1 MSYKL
6 TRKST
11 VRILRDISY
20 SNWPT
25 NIWQR
30 TDRNSIIRGALLET
44 RIVIDAALSWQTF
57 QIRVSLP
64 SLFFNT
70 RVSNLSMLQVSD
82 FFSVYLVKSQIFLTK
97 LILSLVQI
105 TIYFHCIVL
114 IIIICIEYV
123 SIHNR
128 FYSLSVKKWL
138 YKRWSKSR

>member
-6 TRKST
+6 TRKSM
-11 VRILRDISY
+11 VRILRDICY

-105 TIYFHCIVL
+105 TIYFYCIVL

-123 SIHNR
+123 SIHNK